1 MRNNLKSRLPLYA
14 ASFALA
20 MFGLGIQGKADV
32 MPQDTSQKA
41 TVQTEVKTEASSSSA
56 ADTVHDSKVDDSVS
70 YKDADNNQVKPTDD
84 SSSDQNSS
92 SDNSSDS
99 KDSSNKDSS
108 PSDSN
113 SSSDTSTDSSDSK
126 ADTGAATDQKEST
139 TSSDTSA
146 KDTSTKQQDPA
157 SKDTAST
164 DPTNDADSDND
175 ATDDDTKS
183 TGKTSNSTKAPVSQA
198 MIGIGKQGTTTEGST
213 VDDVLKTIIDGV
225 LPNDQPDA
233 GKSSSTTNTQSSSS
247 VTATPLTGTAVVS
260 TDQSQFPANKSKIKK
275 PVTSKDLAKANF
287 AEVVVESDGSSKTK
301 SKTKLVTFDTFSKS
315 FYKTLSN
322 KKVNA
327 GRLTPINGDKVT
339 ITTPVSHV
347 KYLMHDKTSVSDM
360 WPIIATVAVIGLAGL
375 SFFVFDPLKFL
386 FK

>member
-99 KDSSNKDSS
+99 KDSS

-164 DPTNDADSDND
+164 DTTNDADSDND

>member
-99 KDSSNKDSS
+99 KDSS

>member
-32 MPQDTSQKA
+32 TPQDTSQKA

-56 ADTVHDSKVDDSVS
+56 ADTVHDSKADDSVS
-70 YKDADNNQVKPTDD
+70 YKNADNNQVKPTDD
-84 SSSDQNSS
+84 SSSNQNSS

-99 KDSSNKDSS
+99 KDSS

-146 KDTSTKQQDPA
+146 KDTAAKQEDPA

-164 DPTNDADSDND
+164 DTTNDADSDND